1 MKKYHFQ
8 NTVHI
13 QTDRVGKFRDSWI
26 SVGLQSYPENK
37 EEHMEGYRYFSYDEV
52 KKLVEEGKTTDNVYL
67 SENGE
72 IELNIRHLSAI
83 TAFSV
88 VNGIAFLSTDSE
100 DKQEL
105 LSYAKRKG
113 YVSDTPVPVEMMVGV
128 KNLAIAIDET
138 YILSYTFL
146 PEKLGLVNEEKVQD
160 MKTNFVKKL
169 MVGTAKRLA
178 ARRTTLHL
186 GGGKI
191 EVTPQCEIKEW
202 EYDEK
207 TATISIVT
215 TRKGITSDELRTT
228 LKQLDLQLYYF
239 FNQEFDWFQHLDAL
253 KQCARDY
260 HNAHWINE
268 EDKDENNHF
277 KWYEK

>member
-37 EEHMEGYRYFSYDEV
+37 EKHIEGYEYFSYDEV
-52 KKLVEEGKTTDNVYL
+52 KQLIEDGKTSENVYL
-67 SENGE
+67 SEEGE
-72 IELNIRHLSAI
+72 VKMNSWHLSAI

-88 VNGIAFLSTDSE
+88 VNGIAFLPKNNRDL
-100 DKQEL
+100 QGL

-113 YVSDTPVPVEMMVGV
+113 YVVDTPVPVEMMVGV
-128 KNLAIAIDET
+128 KNLETAINDT

-146 PEKLGLVNEEKVQD
+146 PKKLGLVDEEKVQNVNAD
-160 MKTNFVKKL
+160 FVKRL
-169 MVGTAKRLA
+169 MIGTVKRLE
-178 ARRTTLHL
+178 ARYYITHKDGEEIRL
-186 GGGKI
+186 
-191 EVTPQCEIKEW
+191 PRCEINGW
-202 EYDEK
+202 AYDEK
-207 TATISIVT
+207 TATISIIT
-215 TRKGITSDELRTT
+215 TRKGIVSDELRETI
-228 LKQLDLQLYYF
+228 KQLDLQLYYF

-268 EDKDENNHF
+268 EDKDDNNHF